1 MRFKMRS
8 AISPCA
14 DRPAALRTR
23 PLVAEVDR
31 MNADFGEAV
40 ADEIAHREGLFPL
53 QGIASMALCAA
64 LIARFDEIGRRR
76 AVAEIV
82 TLIGFGRQVFHQ
94 FYLEDEG
101 TDAVQQRLAVINLD
115 RHWRL
120 RTVRDENV
128 GAGLD
133 AAAAIFE
140 REVGDVL
147 DVGAALC
154 GEQGVAALF
163 VAVEAGDDPVGLA
176 ARMFYLT
183 DVFPEVRS
191 DLAPS

>member
-1 MRFKMRS
+1 
-8 AISPCA
+8 
-14 DRPAALRTR
+14 
-23 PLVAEVDR
+23 
-31 MNADFGEAV
+31 MNADFGETV
-40 ADEIAHREGLFPL
+40 ADEIAHREGLLPL
-53 QGIASMALCAA
+53 QRIASMALCAA

-94 FYLEDEG
+94 LDLEDEG
-101 TDAVQQRLAVINLD
+101 ADAVQQRLAVIDFD

-120 RTVRDENV
+120 RTMRDENV

-163 VAVEAGDDPVGLA
+163 MAVEAGDDPVGQA
-176 ARMFYLT
+176 ARML
-183 DVFPEVRS
+183 
-191 DLAPS
+191 